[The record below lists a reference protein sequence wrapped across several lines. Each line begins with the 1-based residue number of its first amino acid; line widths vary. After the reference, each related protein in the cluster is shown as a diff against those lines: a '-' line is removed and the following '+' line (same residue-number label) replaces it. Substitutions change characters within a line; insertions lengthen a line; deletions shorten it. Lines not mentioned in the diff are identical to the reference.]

1 MRPHSTFARL
11 FLAAT
16 FATTSLPTT
25 SARAETPVTPV
36 CPLKLGEVSSNVKR
50 DNVDLPKIIR
60 DAAEDKLGAFALGDV
75 PAARRSILSISLT
88 RMETHALERRVEVDC
103 VVSVAMRRVSDGA
116 IYAILD
122 GHARTEGES
131 APAALEER
139 ALRVAVHG
147 ALDNAPRALR

>member
-25 SARAETPVTPV
+25 SARAETTE

-50 DNVDLPKIIR
+50 ENVDLPKIIR

-88 RMETHALERRVEVDC
+88 RMETRAVERGVEVDC
-103 VVSVAMRRVSDGA
+103 VVSVAMRRASDGGL
-116 IYAILD
+116 YAILD
-122 GHARTEGES
+122 GHAHAQGGS
-131 APAALEER
+131 ATAAVEER

-147 ALDNAPRALR
+147 ALDGAPRALR